1 MNKSRAVSFLSFLCI
16 ISILCFFL
24 PMTVYA
30 ADGETYKIYN
40 SLVISTGAA
49 KNGYSIE
56 VPRTA
61 YKSSSLYVC
70 FQSGSSSWS
79 ITGMGVTATQV
90 YNSGTYYVFKFNSDI
105 ISKTPTRPDNLTV
118 TFKGS
123 SWLTL
128 YGIYAYPDTTQVQLS
143 SGIGYNRSGSI
154 GQPSSLSYTSI
165 SAGTISTSA
174 CITLRVAASSLIPCD
189 TLTIPFYITSNAET
203 GVSVTSV
210 TVYHNNQALTDSV
223 ATIWSDQDI
232 TAPIATTSQVVCT
245 ISNPKLSGYY
255 YVQIA
260 FDYKYSGSSEYAV
273 FGLNPCYMTIT
284 NLPNTDDYVSWMYRD
299 IHEIS
304 EDVNQIGEDVK
315 ESKGF
320 LGSIKDKL
328 ISIFNELVKGSPAAD
343 DLNQSVDDKAQ
354 DLQNLNDNLNNYSRP
369 DTDSLNVDING
380 IISASNINSAGSL
393 LSVVLSNNIF
403 VQVLLLAFIFALAAY
418 VFFGKRG

>member
-1 MNKSRAVSFLSFLCI
+1 MKIHKLRFERLIFVLIVF
-16 ISILCFFL
+16 SICFSL
-24 PMTVYA
+24 PVIAYA

-61 YKSSSLYVC
+61 YISSSLYVC
-70 FQSGSSSWS
+70 FQSGSSAWT
-79 ITGMGVTATQV
+79 ITGLGVTATQV

-105 ISKTPTRPDNLTV
+105 ISKTPSRPDNLTL
-118 TFKGS
+118 TFKGA

-128 YGIYAYPDTTQVQLS
+128 YGIYAYPDTTQVQLT
-143 SGIGYNRSGSI
+143 SGIGYNRSGAI
-154 GQPSSLSYTSI
+154 NQPSSLSFTSI
-165 SAGTISTSA
+165 TSGTINTSA
-174 CITLRVAASSLIPCD
+174 CITLRVNASSLIPCD
-189 TLTIPFYITSNAET
+189 TLTIPFYLTGNAES
-203 GVSVTSV
+203 GVSVSSI
-210 TVYHNNQALTDSV
+210 TVFHNNQALTDSV
-223 ATIWSDQDI
+223 ATVWSDQDI
-232 TAPIATTSQVVCT
+232 TAPIATTTQVVCS

-260 FDYKYSGSSEYAV
+260 FDYQHTGSTDYAV
-273 FGLNPCYMTIT
+273 FGLNPCYMSIT

-304 EDVNQIGEDVK
+304 EDVK

-320 LGSIKDKL
+320 LSSIKDKL
-328 ISIFNELVKGSPAAD
+328 TSIFNELVKGSAAAD
-343 DLNQSVDDKAQ
+343 DLNQSVDDKTQ
-354 DLQNLNDNLNNYSRP
+354 DLQNLNDSLNNYSRP
-369 DTDSLNVDING
+369 NPDSLNIDING
-380 IISASNINSAGSL
+380 VVSASNINSAGSL